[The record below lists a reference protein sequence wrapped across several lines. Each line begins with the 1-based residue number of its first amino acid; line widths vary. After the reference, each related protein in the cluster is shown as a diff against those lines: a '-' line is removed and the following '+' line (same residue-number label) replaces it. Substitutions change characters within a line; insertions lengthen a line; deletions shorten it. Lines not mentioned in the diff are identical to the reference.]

1 MAAAYATTAELAAWL
16 GTDAP
21 ADAERLLRRAS
32 ELLDATVC
40 VAYAVDAATGLPADS
55 DAAEALCDA
64 ACAQVEQWVEV
75 GEAHDIDGVAGTPV
89 RIGGL
94 AMQRPGRLSGRALDL
109 LRTAGLM
116 DPWRS
121 A

>member
-21 ADAERLLRRAS
+21 PDSERLLSRAS
-32 ELLDATVC
+32 ELLDATVY
-40 VAYAVDAATGLPADS
+40 VAYAVDSATGLPADP
-55 DAAEALCDA
+55 DAAAALRDA
-64 ACAQVEQWVEV
+64 ACAQVEFWIEV
-75 GEAHDIDGVAGTPV
+75 GEVHDLDGGAGGQV
-89 RIGGL
+89 SIGGL
-94 AMQRPGRLSGRALDL
+94 SMRRPGRLSGRALDL

-116 DPWRS
+116 NPWRS

>member
-21 ADAERLLRRAS
+21 EDSERLLRRAS
-32 ELLDATVC
+32 ELLDATVYG
-40 VAYAVDAATGLPADS
+40 AYAVDAATGLPADS
-55 DAAEALCDA
+55 GAAAALRDA
-64 ACAQVEQWVEV
+64 ACAQVEFWAEV
-75 GEAHDIDGVAGTPV
+75 GEAHDLDGGAGSQV
-89 RIGGL
+89 SIGGL

-116 DPWRS
+116 NPWRS

>member
-1 MAAAYATTAELAAWL
+1 MAAAYATTADLAAWL

-21 ADAERLLRRAS
+21 EDSERLLRRAS
-32 ELLDATVC
+32 ELLDATVYG
-40 VAYAVDAATGLPADS
+40 AYAVDSATGLPADP
-55 DAAEALCDA
+55 DAAAALRDA
-64 ACAQVEQWVEV
+64 ACAQVEFWVEV
-75 GEAHDIDGVAGTPV
+75 GEAHDLDGGAGSQV
-89 RIGGL
+89 SIGGL

-116 DPWRS
+116 NPWRS

>member
-1 MAAAYATTAELAAWL
+1 MAAAYATTADLAAWL

-21 ADAERLLRRAS
+21 EDSERLLRRAS
-32 ELLDATVC
+32 ELLDATVYG
-40 VAYAVDAATGLPADS
+40 AYAVDSATGLPADP
-55 DAAEALCDA
+55 DAAAALRDA
-64 ACAQVEQWVEV
+64 ACAQVEFWVEV
-75 GEAHDIDGVAGTPV
+75 GEAHDLDGGAGSQV
-89 RIGGL
+89 SVGGL

-116 DPWRS
+116 NPWRS